1 MHGAPYLHIQYTL
14 PTVTPTPTY
23 TPTNTPTPTPTLIPT
38 ITLTPT
44 RTPTPTA
51 TVPTSFSSATL
62 VYDGDGNRVKS
73 IFNGT
78 TTTYFVGSYYEVTG
92 STVTKYYYAG
102 SQRIA
107 MRSGGTVYYLLG
119 DHLGSTSLTTSATG
133 TVVSEIRYKAWGEVR
148 YSTGTTPTKYTYTGQ
163 FSYTTDFGLM
173 YYGARWYDPS
183 LGRFAQADTVLPG
196 AGNPQAWDRYAY
208 SLNNALK
215 YVDPSGHDPWWSDNN
230 FYFANVL
237 YAGVD
242 TYNLSLGKPY
252 VPAQGGGNYLN
263 TYTVAGI
270 STQNTNPKTLNA
282 TSPRIGRAVDAWNF
296 LGNNSGYGY
305 AKAHLDEIKFDG
317 YNEDDR
323 NEPYVAIGV
332 MQKRISSVINACG
345 SDCTSTDSLIAASAA
360 QNGSTTGSGFTK
372 STIHD
377 FQTKVYE
384 PC

>member
-1 MHGAPYLHIQYTL
+1 
-14 PTVTPTPTY
+14 
-23 TPTNTPTPTPTLIPT
+23 
-38 ITLTPT
+38 
-44 RTPTPTA
+44 
-51 TVPTSFSSATL
+51 
-62 VYDGDGNRVKS
+62 
-73 IFNGT
+73 
-78 TTTYFVGSYYEVTG
+78 
-92 STVTKYYYAG
+92 
-102 SQRIA
+102 
-107 MRSGGTVYYLLG
+107 
-119 DHLGSTSLTTSATG
+119 
-133 TVVSEIRYKAWGEVR
+133 
-148 YSTGTTPTKYTYTGQ
+148 
-163 FSYTTDFGLM
+163 M

-384 PC
+384 PCAQSGTCLNGTNLPWVPYYGSAGHDSTANRIRLKIFATNVAMLQSQGWSAPADINWNTIYNLIKQVDQMK